1 MKLNKLFDDELINEL
16 NKIKEKIIE
25 IFSVGLNDDDI
36 LLKESCGKYRTI
48 IRKIIQYIY
57 CPGTSGYDR
66 IVIISKEN
74 FEETQLIK
82 NIYNMAGKFNIEN
95 KDTQIIKY

>member
-48 IRKIIQYIY
+48 IRKII
-57 CPGTSGYDR
+57 
-66 IVIISKEN
+66 
-74 FEETQLIK
+74 
-82 NIYNMAGKFNIEN
+82 
-95 KDTQIIKY
+95 